1 MIRPARR
8 FAAFLFAA
16 FLTAI
21 ALPAPCAAENIV
33 FPTDAGVVNVRGLG
47 ARGDG
52 TADDTAAIQKAL
64 DGAARLVY
72 LPNGTYLISDT
83 LRWGGTGGGAQ
94 KRIILQGQSQNGTVI
109 RLKDGCAGYTDPAK
123 PRSMIW
129 TGEAPAQRFRNA
141 IRNLTVHSGKN
152 NPGAIAVQYIAN
164 NQGTLRE
171 VTIRSGDGRGVIGLD
186 LGYTNE
192 QGPCLIKNV
201 NVTGFDTGISAKHAV
216 DSITFQNIVLKG
228 QNKYGIYNDGQCI
241 SIEGLTSDTAGPA
254 VYSAGETGLVTLI
267 GGKLQGKRGAQ
278 GAAIVNEAALY
289 ARDVRTPGYPAAIRS
304 TGGTGKGVTG
314 GNVTEFVSHET
325 ESLFPSPARAL
336 RLPIKE
342 TPQVPWDDLTEWASP
357 THFGAAPNDDKDD
370 TEAIQKAIDSGK
382 TTLYF
387 PVGTYMVNGSVTVRG
402 NIRRIL
408 GLESKLAGDGRF
420 QFVAGASPVVVFER
434 FDLLY
439 STVKLEQATSRTLV
453 IGSVTFGGGYEA
465 PAGAGDLFL
474 EDVCGAPWI
483 FKRQNVWARQFNTE
497 GRETKIVN
505 DGGSLWIM
513 GYKTEATGTLIETR
527 GGGRTEVLGGFSYS
541 NSGNYTMPMFV
552 NDNSSLSVTIGESN
566 YNGTP
571 WQILV
576 RETRGS
582 ETRELKRDGVPR
594 RGNASMLPL
603 YTGHRERAKP
613 SPPR

>member
-1 MIRPARR
+1 MIRPARV

-16 FLTAI
+16 FPAGM
-21 ALPAPCAAENIV
+21 ALPAPGAAENIV
-33 FPTDAGVVNVRGLG
+33 FPADSGVVNVRSLG

-52 TADDTAAIQKAL
+52 KADDTAAIQKAL

-72 LPNGTYLISDT
+72 LPDGTYLISDT
-83 LRWGGTGGGAQ
+83 LRWGGTGGSAQ
-94 KRIILQGQSQNGTVI
+94 KRIILQGQSRNGTVI

-123 PRSMIW
+123 PRSLIW
-129 TGEAPAQRFRNA
+129 TGKAPAQRFRNA
-141 IRNLTVHSGKN
+141 IRNLTVDSGKN

-201 NVTGFDTGISAKHAV
+201 TVTGFDTGISARHAV
-216 DSITFQNIVLKG
+216 DSITFQNIVLED
-228 QNKYGIYNDGQCI
+228 QNKYGLHNDGQCL
-241 SIEGLTSDTAGPA
+241 SIEGLTSTNAVPA
-254 VYSAGETGLVTLI
+254 VYNAGGTGLVTLI
-267 GGKLQGKRGAQ
+267 GGRLQGKRGVQ

-289 ARDVRTPGYPAAIRS
+289 ARDVRTPGYPEAIRS
-304 TGGTGKGVTG
+304 AGGTGKGVTG
-314 GNVTEFVSHET
+314 QTVMEFVSHET
-325 ESLFPSPARAL
+325 ESLFPSPPRAL

-342 TPQVPWDDLTEWASP
+342 TPQVPWDDLKDWASP
-357 THFGAAPNDDKDD
+357 THFGASPGDDKDD

-382 TTLYF
+382 STLYF
-387 PVGTYMVNGSVTVRG
+387 PVGIYMVNGVVTVRG
-402 NIRRIL
+402 TIRRIL
-408 GLESKLAGDGRF
+408 GLESKLAGNGRF
-420 QFVAGASPVVVFER
+420 RFVDGAAPVVVFER

-439 STVKLEQATSRTLV
+439 SKVRLEHATKRTLV
-453 IGSVTFGGGYEA
+453 LGSVTFGGGYEA
-465 PAGAGDLFL
+465 PAGAGDLYL
-474 EDVCGAPWI
+474 EDVCGAPWS
-483 FKRQNVWARQFNTE
+483 FTRQNVWARQFNTE
-497 GRETKIVN
+497 GRETKIVS
-505 DGGSLWIM
+505 DGGSLWIL

-552 NDNSSLSVTIGESN
+552 SDNSSLSVTIGESN

-582 ETRELKRDGVPR
+582 ETRELKRDSVPR
-594 RGNASMLPL
+594 RGSASLLPL
-603 YTGHRERAKP
+603 YSGHRERAEP